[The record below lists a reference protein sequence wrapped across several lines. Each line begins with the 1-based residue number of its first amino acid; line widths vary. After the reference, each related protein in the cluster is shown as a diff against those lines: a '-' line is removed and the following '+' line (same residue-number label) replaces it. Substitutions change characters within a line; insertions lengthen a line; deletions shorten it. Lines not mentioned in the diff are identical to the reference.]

1 MLVAHFTQY
10 PLIILSICTC
20 VLFQIS
26 IQLTCS
32 IRRRSLSYRGSV
44 GSDAPPGPPYWQTCC
59 PDISVRRLLDFGN
72 TLDPLHKLK
81 KENQRI

>member
-1 MLVAHFTQY
+1 MLVDYSFY
-10 PLIILSICTC
+10 LRMRIISN
-20 VLFQIS
+20 FNA
-26 IQLTCS
+26 LTCN
-32 IRRRSLSYRGSV
+32 IRRRSPSYRGSV

-59 PDISVRRLLDFGN
+59 PDIFVRRLLDFGN